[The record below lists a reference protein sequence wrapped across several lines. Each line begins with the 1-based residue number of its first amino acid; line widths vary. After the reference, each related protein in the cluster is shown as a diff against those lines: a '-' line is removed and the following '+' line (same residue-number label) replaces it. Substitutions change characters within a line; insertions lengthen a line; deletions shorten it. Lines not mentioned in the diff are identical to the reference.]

1 VSSRGAAAGAPES
14 PGSPASPEPRDRFY
28 TAVRLLGRFWVWFF
42 FKAVEVRHPERVPG
56 RRPVLLCIN
65 HPNNLID
72 SLLVGVAMPRKVHY
86 LATAALF
93 RHPLMAIFLRRCGA
107 IPVYRRQDD
116 PDKMDR
122 NVEMFAGCLEA
133 LREGRLIG
141 IYPEGT
147 THAEGRVQRIKTGA
161 ARIALAYEADRPG
174 RGGDELAVIPVGLSF
189 EARKSFRGRVL
200 IAFGA
205 PMPVAPHLAV
215 YREDPAKAVDAL
227 TTRLQWAMEAQVIHA
242 DRIDAAEL
250 ARAVEEL
257 YGGELVRRL
266 QAERGLQRGEIDPLR
281 LSRAIGDAV
290 THFKTREP
298 ERVERLW
305 QRIQGYRNL
314 LAEYRIR
321 DQAVQARLTGGPG
334 SRPRSRLRASG
345 FAVAGLPVFAYGV
358 VVSALPYFVPRWLS
372 RRLARKET
380 DYATVR
386 LLTSIVAFPLI
397 WGIETWLVWRWAG
410 LRWAVVFAAS
420 LPLSG
425 VVAYHYWAG
434 LGRLRNRLRFAAL
447 VLTRHHGASRLLA
460 EREAIIAELERARE
474 DYLKATRSS
483 LA

>member
-1 VSSRGAAAGAPES
+1 MTAP
-14 PGSPASPEPRDRFY
+14 APEPREPPELPEPKDRFY
-28 TAVRLLGRFWVWFF
+28 AAVRLLGRFWVWFF
-42 FKAVEVRHPERVPG
+42 FKAVEVRHPERVPA
-56 RRPVLLCIN
+56 RAPALLCIN

-72 SLLVGVAMPRKVHY
+72 SLLVGAAIRRKIHY

-93 RHPLMAIFLRRCGA
+93 RHPAMAWFLRRCGA

-122 NVEMFAGCLEA
+122 NLEMFAACLAA

-161 ARIALAYEADRPG
+161 ARIALAYEAERPS
-174 RGGDELAVIPVGLSF
+174 RGGGELAVIPVGLSF

-205 PMPVAPHLAV
+205 PVPVTPHLSI
-215 YREDPAKAVDAL
+215 YREDPAKATDAL
-227 TTRLQWAMEAQVIHA
+227 TTRMQWAMEAQVIHA

-250 ARAVEEL
+250 SRAVEEL
-257 YGGELVRRL
+257 YRSELVRQL
-266 QAERGLQRGEIDPLR
+266 EVERGLQPRQIDPLR
-281 LSRAIGDAV
+281 LARAIADAV

-305 QRIQGYRNL
+305 QRIQGYRAM

-321 DQAVQARLTGGPG
+321 DQAVQARLARAAG
-334 SRPRSRLRASG
+334 SRPPSRLRASG
-345 FAVAGLPVFAYGV
+345 AAVLGLPLFAYGV
-358 VVSALPYFVPRWLS
+358 LVNALPYLVPRWLS

-386 LLTSIVAFPLI
+386 LLASMVAFPFF
-397 WGIETWLVWRWAG
+397 WGFETWLVWRWAG
-410 LRWAVVFAAS
+410 LRWAAAFAAS
-420 LPLSG
+420 LPVSG
-425 VVAYHYWAG
+425 LVAYHYWAG
-434 LGRLRNRLRFAAL
+434 LSRLRSQVRFATL
-447 VLTRHHGASRLLA
+447 VLTRHHGASRLIA
-460 EREAIIAELERARE
+460 EREAIIAELERAKE
-474 DYLKATRSS
+474 DYLKATTSS
-483 LA
+483 FS

>member
-1 VSSRGAAAGAPES
+1 VTGAG
-14 PGSPASPEPRDRFY
+14 PGSAGSPTPPEPTDRFY
-28 TAVRLLGRFWVWFF
+28 AAVRLLGRFWVWFF
-42 FKAVEVRHPERVPG
+42 FKAVEVRHRERVPDRG
-56 RRPVLLCIN
+56 PVLLCIN

-72 SLLVGVAMPRKVHY
+72 SLLVGVAMGRKVHY

-93 RHPLMAIFLRRCGA
+93 RHPLMAAFLRRCGA

-122 NVEMFAGCLEA
+122 NLEMFAACLEA
-133 LREGRLIG
+133 LRAGRLIG

-174 RGGDELAVIPVGLSF
+174 RGGDELVVIPVGLSF

-200 IAFGA
+200 VAFGA
-205 PMPVAPHLAV
+205 PVPVAPHRAI
-215 YREDPAKAVDAL
+215 YREDPGKAVDAL

-242 DRIDAAEL
+242 DRIDAADL

-257 YGGELVRRL
+257 YGSELVRQL
-266 QAERGLQRGEIDPLR
+266 QTERGLQRSEIDSLR
-281 LSRAIGDAV
+281 LARAIGDAV

-305 QRIQGYRNL
+305 QRIQGYRAM

-321 DQAVQARLTGGPG
+321 DQAVQARLGGAPG
-334 SRPRSRLRASG
+334 GRGRLRASG
-345 FAVAGLPVFAYGV
+345 LAVAGLPVFAYGV
-358 VVSALPYFVPRWLS
+358 AVSALPYFVPRWIS
-372 RRLARKET
+372 RRMARKET

-386 LLTSIVAFPLI
+386 LLTSMLAFPLV

-410 LRWAVVFAAS
+410 LRWAAVFAAS

-447 VLTRHHGASRLLA
+447 ALTRHHGASRLLA
-460 EREAIIAELERARE
+460 EREAIIAALDSAKE
-474 DYLKATRSS
+474 DYLKATTSRF
-483 LA
+483 A

>member
-1 VSSRGAAAGAPES
+1 VTAGAAGSVPSPTAPE
-14 PGSPASPEPRDRFY
+14 PPDRFY
-28 TAVRLLGRFWVWFF
+28 AAVRLLGRFWVWFL
-42 FKAVEVRHPERVPG
+42 FKAVEVRHPERVPDRG
-56 RRPVLLCIN
+56 PVLLCIN

-72 SLLVGVAMPRKVHY
+72 SLLVAAAMRRKVHY

-93 RHPLMAIFLRRCGA
+93 RHSPMAAFLRRCGA
-107 IPVYRRQDD
+107 IPVYRHQDD

-122 NVEMFAGCLEA
+122 NVEMFAACLEA
-133 LREGRLIG
+133 LRQGRLIG

-147 THAEGRVQRIKTGA
+147 THAEGRVQRIKSGA
-161 ARIALAYEADRPG
+161 ARIALAYEAERPS
-174 RGGDELAVIPVGLSF
+174 RGADELAVIPVGLSY

-200 IAFGA
+200 VAFGT
-205 PMPVAPHLAV
+205 PVPVAPHKPT

-242 DRIDAAEL
+242 DRIDAADL

-257 YGGELVRRL
+257 YGGELVRQL
-266 QAERGLQRGEIDPLR
+266 QSERGLQRGEIDPLR
-281 LSRAIGDAV
+281 LSRAIDDAV

-305 QRIQGYRNL
+305 QRIQGYRAM

-321 DQAVQARLTGGPG
+321 DQAVQAQLGGALEG
-334 SRPRSRLRASG
+334 RARRRLRASG
-345 FAVAGLPVFAYGV
+345 FAVLGLPIFAYGLAA
-358 VVSALPYFVPRWLS
+358 SALPYFVPRWLS
-372 RRLARKET
+372 RWLARKET

-386 LLTSIVAFPLI
+386 LLASIVAFPLA
-397 WGIETWLVWRWAG
+397 WGLETWLVWRWGGFRGA
-410 LRWAVVFAAS
+410 AVFAVS

-434 LGRLRNRLRFAAL
+434 LGRLRSRLRFAAL

-460 EREAIIAELERARE
+460 EREAIIAALDHARE
-474 DYLKATRSS
+474 DYLKATTRRF
-483 LA
+483 A